1 MTGLVG
7 GVVAFGLLAATALA
21 AAATLRLRSLAEF
34 ALAAY
39 LFAFGEAV
47 LLVLLLSPFGAVERR
62 VLLVGLAIP
71 CVLAAFVWWRR
82 GHPLPDVSGT
92 PSRRRT
98 GAERSHLLASRRGG
112 RARARLHSRLDRRD
126 PAEQRRL
133 ARVPPRAG
141 RVLAAGRRH
150 RLHRAPV
157 RPAAERIPAEH
168 RGGPHAAHGDHA
180 QRTSARLR
188 PVRLLDRVRRCGV
201 RACATYSLLR
211 ARGDVR
217 RPRLPYASRPSSCK
231 PRRRRTIS
239 SSPRRSSRRL
249 SFSSVIAAGRIMR
262 SWCWRSHL
270 RSEPR

>member
-47 LLVLLLSPFGAVERR
+47 LLVLVLSPFGAVERR

-71 CVLAAFVWWRR
+71 LCPR
-82 GHPLPDVSGT
+82 GVRVVEAR
-92 PSRRRT
+92 PSPPGRVRAPPRRRT

-112 RARARLHSRLDRRD
+112 RARARLHGRLDRRD

-150 RLHRAPV
+150 RLHRALV
-157 RPAAERIPAEH
+157 RRAAERIPAEH
-168 RGGPHAAHGDHA
+168 RGGPHAAHGGHA
-180 QRTSARLR
+180 QRTSAGLH
-188 PVRLLDRVRRCGV
+188 PVRLPDRVRRCRV
-201 RACATYSLLR
+201 RSCTTYSLLR
-211 ARGDVR
+211 ARGNVR
-217 RPRLPYASRPSSCK
+217 RPRLPYASDRPPASLDDEERSRRRGVA
-231 PRRRRTIS
+231 PRRDGL
-239 SSPRRSSRRL
+239 SRR
-249 SFSSVIAAGRIMR
+249 
-262 SWCWRSHL
+262 
-270 RSEPR
+270 